1 MTNIIYDLI
10 FLLISIFILLKAIGY
25 AIYEIK
31 ELNNKVGGITII
43 SFSILVIIFANI
55 MMWIRQYYE
64 SNKDRICIDNKHKKI
79 LYYKEL
85 LRFIV
90 KALFQVNIFIHP

>member
-1 MTNIIYDLI
+1 MKNIIYDLT

-55 MMWIRQYYE
+55 MMWI
-64 SNKDRICIDNKHKKI
+64 H
-79 LYYKEL
+79 
-85 LRFIV
+85 
-90 KALFQVNIFIHP
+90 

>member
-43 SFSILVIIFANI
+43 SFSILVVIFANI
-55 MMWIRQYYE
+55 MMWIR
-64 SNKDRICIDNKHKKI
+64 
-79 LYYKEL
+79 
-85 LRFIV
+85 
-90 KALFQVNIFIHP
+90 

>member
-1 MTNIIYDLI
+1 MTNIINDLI

-55 MMWIRQYYE
+55 MMWI
-64 SNKDRICIDNKHKKI
+64 H
-79 LYYKEL
+79 
-85 LRFIV
+85 
-90 KALFQVNIFIHP
+90 

>member
-43 SFSILVIIFANI
+43 SFSILVVIFANI
-55 MMWIRQYYE
+55 MMWI
-64 SNKDRICIDNKHKKI
+64 H
-79 LYYKEL
+79 
-85 LRFIV
+85 
-90 KALFQVNIFIHP
+90 

>member
-43 SFSILVIIFANI
+43 SFSILVILFANI
-55 MMWIRQYYE
+55 MMWI
-64 SNKDRICIDNKHKKI
+64 H
-79 LYYKEL
+79 
-85 LRFIV
+85 
-90 KALFQVNIFIHP
+90 

>member
-31 ELNNKVGGITII
+31 ELNNNVGGITII

-55 MMWIRQYYE
+55 MMWI
-64 SNKDRICIDNKHKKI
+64 H
-79 LYYKEL
+79 
-85 LRFIV
+85 
-90 KALFQVNIFIHP
+90 

>member
-31 ELNNKVGGITII
+31 KLNNKVGGITII

-55 MMWIRQYYE
+55 MMWI
-64 SNKDRICIDNKHKKI
+64 H
-79 LYYKEL
+79 
-85 LRFIV
+85 
-90 KALFQVNIFIHP
+90 

>member
-10 FLLISIFILLKAIGY
+10 FLLISIFILLKAIGC

-55 MMWIRQYYE
+55 MMWI
-64 SNKDRICIDNKHKKI
+64 H
-79 LYYKEL
+79 
-85 LRFIV
+85 
-90 KALFQVNIFIHP
+90 